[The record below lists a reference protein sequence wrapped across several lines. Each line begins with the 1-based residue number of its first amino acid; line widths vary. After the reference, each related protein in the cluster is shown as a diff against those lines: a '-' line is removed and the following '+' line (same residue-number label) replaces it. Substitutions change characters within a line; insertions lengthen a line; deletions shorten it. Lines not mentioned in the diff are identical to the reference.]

1 MKEVADGRVA
11 IVTGAGAGLG
21 RSHAHE
27 LARQGARVVVN
38 DTGPS
43 AKQTVEEIR
52 DSGGTAVAH
61 VGDVADWDYSASLI
75 NFAVTTYGGLDVLVN
90 NAGLV
95 RDRMFVN
102 MSEEEWD
109 LVMRVDLKGHFCPLR
124 HAAAYWRQQSK
135 SGNPRSARV
144 INTTSGA
151 GLLGSVGQANYVAA
165 KAGVAALTLVTAV
178 ELAPYQVTVNAI
190 APAARTSMT
199 EEVFA
204 STMTAPDSG
213 FDSMS
218 PDNVSPL
225 VAWLATVESGDVT
238 GRVFEVSGGIVS
250 VAEGWQPGPSVDKRE
265 RWKPSELGPVIRA
278 LLPRAPAP
286 APVYGS

>member
-1 MKEVADGRVA
+1 MSTIAEGRVA
-11 IVTGAGAGLG
+11 VVTGAGTGLG
-21 RSHAHE
+21 RSHALE

-43 AKQTVEEIR
+43 ANQTVEEIH
-52 DSGGTAVAH
+52 DGGGIAAAS
-61 VGDVADWDYSASLI
+61 VGDVADWEYSASLI
-75 NFAVTTYGGLDVLVN
+75 NFALETYGGLDALVN

-135 SGNPRSARV
+135 SGNPVSARV

-151 GLLGSVGQANYVAA
+151 GLLGSVGQANYAAA

-199 EEVFA
+199 EAVFA
-204 STMTAPDSG
+204 ATMTAPDSG
-213 FDSMS
+213 FDTMS

-225 VAWLATVESGDVT
+225 VAWLASVESGDVT

-250 VAEGWQPGPSVDKRE
+250 VADGWQPGPRVDKEE
-265 RWKPSELGPVIRA
+265 RWKPAELGPVIRA
-278 LLPRAPAP
+278 LLLEAPAP
-286 APVYGS
+286 APVYSA